1 LLSIILYDIIN
12 IEKMNTYLTR
22 LFDKYNVSDRNKYE
36 ILQIFSLLPDDKKQN
51 LLDNF
56 WILAV
61 KINRIEEELSTEKN
75 ILLWFIAKKG
85 QKI

>member
-1 LLSIILYDIIN
+1 MLSIILYDIIN

-56 WILAV
+56 
-61 KINRIEEELSTEKN
+61 
-75 ILLWFIAKKG
+75 
-85 QKI
+85 